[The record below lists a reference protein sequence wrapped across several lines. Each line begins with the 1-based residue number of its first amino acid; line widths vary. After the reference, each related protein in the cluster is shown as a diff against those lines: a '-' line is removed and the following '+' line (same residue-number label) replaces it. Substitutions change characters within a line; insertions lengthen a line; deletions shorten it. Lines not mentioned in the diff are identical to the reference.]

1 LPGLLAAPAS
11 YFQRLHLERSE
22 DGQLVHNVGLL
33 WRLRGPLDCGAL
45 QGALAAMVERHEVL
59 RSALRRTRDGVVQVI
74 THQVDV
80 PFEVASLP
88 TTRRW
93 RALQR
98 LVREQ
103 TGRAFDLTCPPLL
116 RVAVVR
122 LGEQEHVL
130 LIAASHA
137 IWDGWSTGIA
147 LDDIAASYEALH
159 AGTDPDLPPL
169 ALQYADHVKQP
180 AVNDHPARHRLR
192 ISRDAGQRSY
202 DAAAHPFSA
211 ASGAVAGRLQVVAR
225 QHGATM
231 AIVMLAALATVLR
244 TALNEDPAWIAIND
258 ANRDEPSSRALIGP
272 FLSFL
277 LVGVRID
284 PARSLADAVARTR
297 DRVLDA
303 YRRRQ
308 FVDEDACPPSA
319 SAPVIG
325 DAWLNVFP
333 RLGAF
338 AAASH
343 PRVVAGLKI
352 NPIGTV
358 GASEPRWNDGA
369 LGLTVREAPTGSLEA
384 TFVYDASLLTS
395 DEIAKLA
402 TLYRTSL
409 RTLAVDP
416 GRVPPPLC

>member
-1 LPGLLAAPAS
+1 
-11 YFQRLHLERSE
+11 
-22 DGQLVHNVGLL
+22 
-33 WRLRGPLDCGAL
+33 
-45 QGALAAMVERHEVL
+45 
-59 RSALRRTRDGVVQVI
+59 
-74 THQVDV
+74 
-80 PFEVASLP
+80 
-88 TTRRW
+88 
-93 RALQR
+93 
-98 LVREQ
+98 
-103 TGRAFDLTCPPLL
+103 
-116 RVAVVR
+116 
-122 LGEQEHVL
+122 

-147 LDDIAASYEALH
+147 LDEIAASYEALH

-169 ALQYADHVKQP
+169 ALQYADHVKQR
-180 AVNDHPARHRLR
+180 AVDDHRAGHRLR
-192 ISRDAGQRSY
+192 ISRDAEQRSY
-202 DAAAHPFSA
+202 DAAAHAFSA
-211 ASGAVAGRLQVVAR
+211 ASGAAAGRLQVVAR

-231 AIVMLAALATVLR
+231 AIVVLAALATVLR
-244 TALNEDPAWIAIND
+244 TAHNEDPAWIAIND

-308 FVDEDACPPSA
+308 FVDEDACPLSA

-338 AAASH
+338 AAASR
-343 PRVVAGLKI
+343 PRIVAGI
-352 NPIGTV
+352 RIDPIATV

-369 LGLTVREAPTGSLEA
+369 LGLTVREAPTGSLDA
-384 TFVYDASLLTS
+384 TFVYDSSLLTS

-402 TLYRTSL
+402 ALYRMTL

-416 GRVPPPLC
+416 GRVPPSR